1 MTHHND
7 RPDEDTYY
15 KVRSAGRKATK
26 GVNAGADGEGA
37 AATGSFSAP
46 IQPQLRPH
54 AHTHTHTHA
63 HTHAHAPP
71 APGAHGYGS
80 PCGTSG
86 SGCAGSFGK
95 DLDFE
100 MVPAP
105 AALAAQGVVVFRGN
119 TTRSDEHG
127 VKGAAA
133 IVLRDVPASIT
144 LKAGGAVQQ
153 FIAAVVTT
161 VAKPATYDPVP
172 DAIAE
177 YELAAANASLLV
189 ASHSKAWSD
198 IWTAGSVSVLGVED
212 DATGKYF
219 KCLNPHPTGI

>member
-1 MTHHND
+1 MTHNGD

-15 KVRSAGRKATK
+15 KVRSAGREATK

-46 IQPQLRPH
+46 MQPQPRPH
-54 AHTHTHTHA
+54 A
-63 HTHAHAPP
+63 HAHAPP

-133 IVLRDVPASIT
+133 IVLRDVPASIM
-144 LKAGGAVQQ
+144 LKAGGAVQR

-161 VAKPATYDPVP
+161 VAQPATYDPVP

-177 YELAAANASLLV
+177 YESAAANASLLV

-198 IWTAGSVSVLGVED
+198 IWTAGSVSVLGVKD
-212 DATGKYF
+212 DATGKCF
-219 KCLNPHPTGI
+219 KC